1 MIWLKRFILEICI
14 IKMAIVLSKNL
25 KQNQSVRL
33 TPSLRKSIDL
43 LQLSRFELIKKIEN
57 EIIENPF
64 LEKADNTNN
73 LSDLSQFDFDI
84 ESKLTLR
91 ETLIKQL
98 DEFHLN
104 KKEMEISKL
113 IIGCIDES
121 GELIESIEQIEEIS
135 NFNFNQIEIEDILR
149 DVIHKLNPSG
159 IGFRSHKE
167 CIKIQID
174 NNPNISKNKRELIN
188 IILSNEE
195 LDSLDQIKELILN
208 NGFSGNDFNAALD
221 NIKNCDLS
229 PGLNYENTIYIEA
242 DLKLSIKDK
251 GFKVNFKEDGFPLI
265 RLDNELIH
273 DVKKELKSKK
283 NAEILK
289 KINDAKWLLTSVKKR
304 NDTVQKV
311 GEYICSKQIAFFED
325 NTLKINTLGNKEI
338 ADEIGIHPSTVS
350 RILRNKY
357 IDTPKGIMPMKSLL
371 ISSVSKT
378 RDISAIQLMKLIEG
392 IVNSEKK
399 PKSDKKIAIELN
411 KRGFSLARRTI
422 SKYRKKNNIPSS
434 RNR

>member
-1 MIWLKRFILEICI
+1 
-14 IKMAIVLSKNL
+14 MAIVLSKNL
-25 KQNQSVRL
+25 KQNQSVKL
-33 TPSLRKSIDL
+33 TPSLKKSIDL

-64 LEKADNTNN
+64 LEKADNTSN

-84 ESKLTLR
+84 ESKITLR

-98 DEFHLN
+98 DDFHLN
-104 KKEMEISKL
+104 KREIKISKL

-121 GELIESIEQIEEIS
+121 GELIESMEQIEEIS
-135 NFNFNQIEIEDILR
+135 NFYFNQTEIEENLR

-159 IGFRSHKE
+159 VGFRTHKE

-174 NNPNISKNKRELIN
+174 NNPNILRNERELLN

-195 LDSLDQIKELILN
+195 LDNLQQIKELILKH
-208 NGFSGNDFNAALD
+208 GFSDNDFSSALD
-221 NIKNCDLS
+221 KIKNCDLS
-229 PGLNYENTIYIEA
+229 PGLNYENTQYIEA
-242 DLKLSIKDK
+242 DLKVSIKDK
-251 GFKVNFKEDGFPLI
+251 NFKVNFKEDGFPLI
-265 RLDNELIH
+265 RLDKELIS
-273 DVKKELKSKK
+273 DVKKELRSKK
-283 NAEILK
+283 NAELQK

-304 NDTVQKV
+304 NETVQKV

-325 NTLKINTLGNKEI
+325 NTLKINTLSNKEI
-338 ADEIGIHPSTVS
+338 ANEIGVHPSTVS

-357 IDTPKGIMPMKSLL
+357 IDTPKGIMPLKSLL
-371 ISSVSKT
+371 MSSVSKT
-378 RDISAIQLMKLIEG
+378 RDISPIQLMKLIEG
-392 IVNSEKK
+392 IVNSERK